1 MRQLKRPTSM
11 KFERTFL
18 TFLIAFILTACSNG
32 NGQKTTS
39 STDISADSSLTK
51 SSIDKQVQKTIK
63 LDNDFEIKVGEK
75 EDFEKFETYTLFILT
90 HKNKQL
96 YLDTSLTEYE
106 FGDKFYPIV
115 RQLDK
120 ETFEILVEVNDRP
133 SKNYLKYFK
142 VHIDKIVNTEKLPTF
157 ISSASNLDADYNLEL
172 AGFWDW
178 GETWVDNGSLT
189 AYNPI
194 IYYELRPSGITL
206 DSTLTINKNK
216 EIYGDFHGFKYNEK
230 VEIKTS
236 ENKKR
241 DNEIDRISGT
251 KEKPNA

>member
-1 MRQLKRPTSM
+1 MRQLKRPPTM
-11 KFERTFL
+11 KFERTYL
-18 TFLIAFILTACSNG
+18 TFLIACILTACSNG
-32 NGQKTTS
+32 NGQKNVS
-39 STDISADSSLTK
+39 SSDNSADSLHTK
-51 SSIDKQVQKTIK
+51 SIIDKQVQKTIK
-63 LDNDFEIKVGEK
+63 LDNNFEINVGQK

-90 HKNKQL
+90 HKKKQL
-96 YLDTSLTEYE
+96 YIDTSLTEYE
-106 FGDKFYPIV
+106 FSDNLYPII

-142 VHIDKIVNTEKLPTF
+142 VHQDKIVSTERLPTF
-157 ISSASNLDADYNLEL
+157 ISNASNLDTDDNLEF

-178 GETWVDNGSLT
+178 GETWGDNGSLT

-206 DSTLTINKNK
+206 DSTLTIIKNK
-216 EIYGDFHGFKYNEK
+216 EIYGDFYGFKYNEK

-236 ENKKR
+236 ETKKWS
-241 DNEIDRISGT
+241 NEIDRINAT
-251 KEKPNA
+251 K